1 MPLNFTRQNQ
11 PALIEAAL
19 RATHSKAFGPD
30 AVAFGAKRGD
40 KLVAVAV
47 FERFESKCA
56 DAHFGM
62 LDGAPM
68 TREIIE
74 GFSVL
79 ALHPRLLGLR
89 RLFGRVMAGNARIQA
104 AVVRAGWQFEAR
116 IRGGGMDGDD
126 VILFSLGSEALV
138 GPMSRAQTAEA

>member
-1 MPLNFTRQNQ
+1 MPLSFTRQDQ

-19 RATHSKAFGPD
+19 EATHSKAFGPD

-47 FERFESKCA
+47 FERFESGCA

-62 LDGAPM
+62 LDGAPL
-68 TREIIE
+68 TREIID
-74 GFSVL
+74 GFSTL

-89 RLFGRVMAGNARIQA
+89 RLFGRVMASNPRIQA
-104 AVVRAGWQFEAR
+104 AVIRAGWQFEAR

-126 VILFSLGSEALV
+126 VILLSLGSETKA
-138 GPMSRAQTAEA
+138 GPMPRAQATEA